1 MGPLEKSRRRLSA
14 FIGLIVC
21 SALGASPQAGNATDI
36 WLAAVDPVVREAHQW
51 DAGADYMDLFL
62 PDAPWPTVARQTRVF
77 KIGPGFASQ
86 GREKDLRQ
94 LFANL
99 RERHIA
105 LALELGMLSIS
116 DHCHEK
122 TEAYGEPGLVEHI
135 LLRIKRLGG
144 NLDYLAMDEPFYYG
158 HQYAGP
164 DACKLSAAQLAQDIA
179 PNIATARRIFPGVK
193 IGDVEVVY
201 YSTDFVNATQ
211 EWIDAFA
218 QSTGTPLAFFH
229 TDESWSPQA
238 MRNLVPLAGFLK
250 HRHVRFGVI
259 YNAGPQGTSDASWA
273 QAAIRHAD
281 EVETELGLHPDDAL
295 FQTWEKFPTRL
306 LPETASDTLTNIAL
320 RYLQPRSSLTLKRD
334 GVQLVGRLTDLD
346 DGAPLAHVPV
356 LFTTIGDT
364 DDDALVQR
372 SVSGRVPASATAA
385 VLAVRANRELSC
397 ATCAG
402 ALTARLGSARYREG
416 NDSERRFPSSR
427 IDVTAAQ
434 SVATNSPQFPVQPG
448 APFTFELA
456 LAVNTQAERA
466 GSVGVL
472 FVDAAGHEVQRR
484 MINLE
489 PTEMTLGA
497 VQTDADGR
505 FSYTPSKTFA
515 GGAKPS
521 FRVRFTGNERLRG
534 ASVLI
539 PPQG

>member
-1 MGPLEKSRRRLSA
+1 
-14 FIGLIVC
+14 
-21 SALGASPQAGNATDI
+21 
-36 WLAAVDPVVREAHQW
+36 
-51 DAGADYMDLFL
+51 MDLFR

-86 GREKDLRQ
+86 GREEDLRQ

-105 LALELGMLSIS
+105 LALEIGMLSIS
-116 DHCHEK
+116 DHCREK

-164 DACKLSAAQLAQDIA
+164 DACKLPAAQLAQDIA
-179 PNIATARRIFPGVK
+179 PNIVTARRIFPGVK

-201 YSTDFVNATQ
+201 YSTDFVDATQ
-211 EWIDAFA
+211 EWVDAFA
-218 QSTGTPLAFFH
+218 KSTGTPLAFFH
-229 TDESWSPQA
+229 ADESWSPQA

-250 HRHVRFGVI
+250 RRHVRFGVI

-281 EVETELGLHPDDAL
+281 AAETELGLHPDDAL
-295 FQTWEKFPTRL
+295 FQTWEKFPTRV
-306 LPETASDTLTNIAL
+306 LPETASDTLTHIAL
-320 RYLQPRSSLTLKRD
+320 RYLQPRTSLTSRRD
-334 GVQLVGRLTDLD
+334 GTQLVGRLIDL
-346 DGAPLAHVPV
+346 DGAPVANVAI
-356 LFTTIGDT
+356 LFSTIGDT
-364 DDDALVQR
+364 QDDATVQQR
-372 SVSGRVPASATAA
+372 ISGRVPASAHAA
-385 VLAVRANRELSC
+385 VLAIRANRELNC

-402 ALTARLGSARYREG
+402 AVTARLGSALYSEG
-416 NDSERRFPSSR
+416 SDNVRRFPPSR
-427 IDVTAAQ
+427 VDVTAVQ

-448 APFTFELA
+448 ASFTFEIP
-456 LAVNTQAERA
+456 LAVSTQAERA

-484 MINLE
+484 MISLE
-489 PTEMTLGA
+489 PTELILGA
-497 VQTDADGR
+497 AQTDADGR
-505 FSYTPSKTFA
+505 FSYTLSNTFA
-515 GGAKPS
+515 GGAKPTI
-521 FRVRFTGNERLRG
+521 RARFTGNERLRG
-534 ASVLI
+534 ASVLL